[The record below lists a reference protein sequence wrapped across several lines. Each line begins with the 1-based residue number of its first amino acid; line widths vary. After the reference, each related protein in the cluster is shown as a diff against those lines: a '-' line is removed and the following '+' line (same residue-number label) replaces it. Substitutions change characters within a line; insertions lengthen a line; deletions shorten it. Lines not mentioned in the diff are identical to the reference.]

1 MDCRSLAPLIAI
13 VAGLALVPF
22 AGAATIYT
30 IQDLGSLGGQ
40 ASAAALNNSN
50 LAVGYSTDGT
60 GAQYAVSFTNGTVNS
75 LGGGQANAVND
86 SGAIAGTVWAGGHAQ
101 ATRWANGQQQALTG
115 LGGADSYGMGI
126 NASGQIAGSASLANG
141 AAHAAVWSG
150 GLVTDLGTLGGNWSS
165 ANAVNGWGQIA
176 GTSETS
182 NGAFTAFFGTASG
195 TLQEIGTLGGRSSYG
210 MAINGTGEV
219 VGNAQT
225 ASGYS
230 HAFSWTQNGL
240 YDLGTLGGT
249 QSYAY
254 GVNDA
259 GSVVGY
265 SYTAD
270 GAAHAFVFSSGV
282 LADLNSLLPIASGWT
297 ITGAYAINNSG
308 VIAGTAFHDGV
319 THAIELMPGSSS
331 SLTVTRPVAGD
342 TPEPLVNGLV
352 GLGLVLLGSLYRT
365 RILAR
370 ARSRTD
376 ERVRKP

>member
-1 MDCRSLAPLIAI
+1 MDCRSLALLIAI

-150 GLVTDLGTLGGNWSS
+150 GLVTDLGTLGG
-165 ANAVNGWGQIA
+165 
-176 GTSETS
+176 T
-182 NGAFTAFFGTASG
+182 GARRMLSTDGNRLPEPAKHLTAHLRRSLEQ
-195 TLQEIGTLGGRSSYG
+195 LQARCRRLARWEADRA
-210 MAINGTGEV
+210 MAWQLTER
-219 VGNAQT
+219 AR
-225 ASGYS
+225 
-230 HAFSWTQNGL
+230 W
-240 YDLGTLGGT
+240 LGTRKQPRATAMLSAGRKTVYTILGRW
-249 QSYAY
+249 
-254 GVNDA
+254 
-259 GSVVGY
+259 
-265 SYTAD
+265 
-270 GAAHAFVFSSGV
+270 AAHKA
-282 LADLNSLLPIASGWT
+282 
-297 ITGAYAINNSG
+297 
-308 VIAGTAFHDGV
+308 
-319 THAIELMPGSSS
+319 MPM
-331 SLTVTRPVAGD
+331 V
-342 TPEPLVNGLV
+342 
-352 GLGLVLLGSLYRT
+352 
-365 RILAR
+365 
-370 ARSRTD
+370 
-376 ERVRKP
+376 